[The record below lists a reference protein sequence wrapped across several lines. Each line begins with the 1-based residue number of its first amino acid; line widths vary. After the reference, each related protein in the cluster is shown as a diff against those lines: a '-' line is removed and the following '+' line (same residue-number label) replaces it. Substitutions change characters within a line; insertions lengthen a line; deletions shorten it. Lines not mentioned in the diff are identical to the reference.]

1 MTVERV
7 DTPDDPRLAPYRDL
21 RAPDTVRRN
30 GLFVAETRDIVRQLL
45 ASRRFGVHS
54 VLLTDTA
61 REALGDALEA
71 RAGFPVYLA
80 ALPVLKAVVGF
91 DFHRGCLALGVRDPG
106 PSVDDVLACG
116 APRLVLLEDVSNPDN
131 MGGLLRAARGL
142 GAQGALLSPACCDP
156 LYRKAIRVSLGAA
169 LELPWA
175 RASDWDAALAR
186 VRNAGFSLVA
196 LDPRDGVD
204 VAALGCGVPVPSRT
218 ALLVGTEGAGLRAT
232 TRAVADLAIRIP
244 MVRGVDSLNVVTAC
258 AIALER
264 LGGAR

>member
-21 RAPDTVRRN
+21 RSSDTVRRK

-61 REALGDALEA
+61 REAIGDALDA
-71 RAGFPVYLA
+71 RVGFPIYLA
-80 ALPVLKAVVGF
+80 PLPVLKAVVGF
-91 DFHRGCLALGVRDPG
+91 DFHRGCLALGVRDER
-106 PSVDDVLACG
+106 SSIDDVLARG
-116 APRLVLLEDVSNPDN
+116 ARRLVLLEDVSNPDN
-131 MGGLLRAARGL
+131 MGGILRVARGL
-142 GAQGALLSPACCDP
+142 GAHGTLLSPASGDP
-156 LYRKAIRVSLGAA
+156 LYRKAIRVSMGAA

-175 RASDWDAALAR
+175 RVSDWDAALVR
-186 VRNAGFSLVA
+186 VRNAGFTLVA

-232 TRAVADLAIRIP
+232 TRAAADLAIRIP